1 MSKIQPSQSAP
12 DNYTGALW
20 LLASAILFSAASI
33 MVKFLGAQ
41 FDAVQIS
48 FFRLVISL
56 IIIAPFLL
64 RAGAASGGIKTD
76 VPMLQILRGIV
87 GTLAMIFGFYAIVY
101 LPLADAQAISFSR
114 TLFLVPLA
122 VIFLSEAVGTR
133 RWVAVIIG
141 FIGVLIMLRPGTGL
155 IFTLGAASAL
165 AHAFFVAFATIL
177 VRIVS
182 RHDKPVTLMFY
193 TALIGIPVTGIPSYF
208 VWVQPTAYELLQ
220 LLVMGLFA
228 AGAHNCFIRAYAVG
242 EASAIA
248 PVDYTRLIIAA
259 IAGYLI
265 FGTVPDVYTGI
276 GAIIIMSAAFYIIR
290 REASHGK
297 TIVGAP

>member
-1 MSKIQPSQSAP
+1 MAILTPEHAAP
-12 DNYTGALW
+12 DNYKGALW
-20 LLASAILFSAASI
+20 LLASAVLFSAASI
-33 MVKFLGAQ
+33 MVKFLGAH

-48 FFRLVISL
+48 FFRLVVSL

-64 RAGAASGGIKTD
+64 RAGAASGGIRTS
-76 VPMLQILRGIV
+76 VPILQVLRGVV
-87 GTLAMIFGFYAIVY
+87 GTLAMIFGFYAIVH
-101 LPLADAQAISFSR
+101 LPLADAQAIAFSR

-122 VIFLSEAVGTR
+122 TIFLSEIVGRR
-133 RWVAVIIG
+133 RWIAVIVG
-141 FIGVLIMLRPGTGL
+141 FIGVLVMLRPGTGL
-155 IFTLGAASAL
+155 VFTVGAASAL

-208 VWVQPTAYELLQ
+208 VWVQPNLLELAQ
-220 LLVMGLFA
+220 LLLMGLFA
-228 AGAHNCFIRAYAVG
+228 AGAHNCFIRAYAIG

-265 FGTVPDVYTGI
+265 FDTVPDIYTGI
-276 GAIIIMSAAFYIIR
+276 GALIIMSAAFYIIR
-290 REASHGK
+290 RESRLGHK
-297 TIVGAP
+297 VVGAP